1 MKKVILIVCGLV
13 VVGFIGLLVLAMMTA
28 NSLIASLK
36 PEVERLAGQ
45 TLGVDV
51 SIADIGV
58 SVFPSTH
65 FMLKDLSLSKPS
77 AKDERLA
84 LKEVRLDLRLLDL
97 LRKRLSITTLAVV
110 NPDITLVREASGM
123 FIAGLPR
130 GTSSASARSPGSPA
144 PSAAAPASNEASAA
158 APRAPIDIAL
168 EEIRIEN
175 GIMRIS
181 DKVSGQDRTI
191 DSLNLRAGVVLA
203 GSDLTVP
210 SFDFSARAAEKLTL
224 SASGRDITLRGETIS
239 FPQLSLGIVGNTV
252 TMSGSFNIGTKSG
265 TIALYGKEFS
275 IPRLLPLAALATP
288 ELHAM
293 VTEFAPIGSLGF
305 SADASIDGADHQTK
319 LSLSL
324 GDLGAKV
331 GPLLLTALRGD
342 IKANADSKSAALA
355 SDNLS
360 LALGGQ
366 PVTAKLKTQ
375 VTDLSSTP
383 RIILETLNATL
394 FSGTADITGNLLLNE
409 RKPLQSAYTLRGIE
423 VSEALS
429 AIGQAPG
436 AQLFSATVEEVKGTA
451 GFPLSGVL
459 PAALTAQ
466 ASVSLSNAQLKGFN
480 LAGAVLRAVKDLP
493 FLQGALY
500 ESVPADQRGAVDSPD
515 TVLSKV
521 TGNFQVS
528 NAVMSTPDLVAQSA
542 LFTLEADGTIGF
554 DATIN
559 LNATIL
565 FNPTFSASLVTR
577 AKDLKVLLDSQQ
589 CLVIPLALKGKAAAV
604 VVVPNMERLLR
615 TGVGKVLEEKASDFL
630 GKALGGKKEGSKR
643 GLGSAFGF

>member
-13 VVGFIGLLVLAMMTA
+13 VVGFIGLLVIAMMTA
-28 NSLIASLK
+28 NSLIASVK
-36 PEVERLAGQ
+36 PEIERMAGQ

-51 SIADIGV
+51 AIADIGV
-58 SVFPSTH
+58 SVFPSTY

-77 AKDERLA
+77 AKDERLS

-97 LRKRLSITTLAVV
+97 LRKKLSITTLAVV
-110 NPDITLVREASGM
+110 NPDITLVREASGV

-130 GTSSASARSPGSPA
+130 GESPAPARSPK
-144 PSAAAPASNEASAA
+144 SAAPEAPVTDDGA
-158 APRAPIDIAL
+158 APTPRTPLDIAL

-175 GIMRIS
+175 GTIRIN
-181 DKVSGQDRTI
+181 DRVSGQSKTI
-191 DSLNLRAGVVLA
+191 DALNLRAGVILT
-203 GSDLTVP
+203 GNDLTVP
-210 SFDFSARAAEKLTL
+210 SFDFSARAAEKIPL
-224 SASGRDITLRGETIS
+224 SASGKDLTIKGETIA
-239 FPQLSLGIVGNTV
+239 FPQLSLGVLGNTV
-252 TMSGSFNIGTKSG
+252 TLNGSFNIRAKSG
-265 TIALYGKEFS
+265 TIALNGKEFS
-275 IPRLLPLAALATP
+275 IPSLLPLTALTSP
-288 ELHAM
+288 ELQAM
-293 VTEFAPIGSLGF
+293 VAEFAPSGSFGF
-305 SADASIDGADHQTK
+305 STDAALDGTDHQTK
-319 LSLSL
+319 VSLTL

-342 IKANADSKSAALA
+342 LKANADSKSAALT

-366 PVTAKLKTQ
+366 PLTARLKTQ

-383 RIILETLNATL
+383 RIIVESLNATL

-409 RKPLQSAYTLRGIE
+409 NKPLQSAYTLRGIE
-423 VSEALS
+423 VSEAL
-429 AIGQAPG
+429 AALGQAPG
-436 AQLFSATVEEVKGTA
+436 TQLFSATVEEVKGTA
-451 GFPLSGVL
+451 GFPLSGAL
-459 PAALTAQ
+459 PAALSAQ
-466 ASVSLSNAQLKGFN
+466 ASVSLTNAQLKGFN

-565 FNPTFSASLVTR
+565 FNPTFSASLVAR

-589 CLVIPLALKGKAAAV
+589 RLVIPLALKGKAPAIV
-604 VVVPNMERLLR
+604 VLPNLERLLK

-630 GKALGGKKEGSKR
+630 GKALGGKKEGGKR
-643 GLGSAFGF
+643 GLGGAFGF